1 MVESQLKDRVKKFL
15 AVEHVSN
22 SEFAKMAGVS
32 AAYISSIKK
41 NIGLSTLQ
49 KLVKIN
55 PSVNLSFL
63 LFGVGSMYNASDTEI
78 EKLRAENKQLSEK
91 VLYLSKIVDLYE
103 QKDRA
108 TNAK

>member
-1 MVESQLKDRVKKFL
+1 MVESQLKERVKKFL
-15 AVEHVSN
+15 LTEHISN
-22 SEFAKMAGVS
+22 AEFAKIAGVS

-49 KLVKIN
+49 KLVKVN
-55 PSVNLSFL
+55 PSVNLTWL
-63 LFGVGSMYNASDTEI
+63 LFGTGSMYSASDTEL

-108 TNAK
+108 NNAK

>member
-1 MVESQLKDRVKKFL
+1 MIESQLKERVKKFL
-15 AVEHVSN
+15 LTERISN
-22 SEFAKMAGVS
+22 AEFAKIAGVS

-49 KLVKIN
+49 KLVKVN
-55 PSVNLSFL
+55 PAVNLTWL
-63 LFGVGSMYNASDTEI
+63 LFGTGSMYSASDTEL
-78 EKLRAENKQLSEK
+78 EKLKVENKQLSEK